1 MKQKFKY
8 YIKDRDIIF
17 KYAFGPTEET
27 NKEFHSFNEI
37 ILFLEGDAELISENI
52 HSKIFCRRYFLN

>member
-1 MKQKFKY
+1 MKQNFKY

-27 NKEFHSFNEI
+27 NKEFHNYNVL
-37 ILFLEGDAELISENI
+37 IL
-52 HSKIFCRRYFLN
+52 KK